1 MGTSKLGGPLI
12 TITARVMAV
21 VLIAIVATFLGL
33 SRFGKERVRLDRR
46 FPAVRADPLER
57 PMLRAEARTGQAAAH
72 KRRIARPSSLT
83 TGVPGTGQC
92 VQGASVPA
100 ERFLPTG
107 PSGRSHIIKKLIKKY
122 NYRAVLSIIDRM
134 PSKELL
140 GRAGVASEWIE
151 SKDVLLDIGC
161 NDGLFLSQAAPRCRL
176 AWGVDIDHELLGKAS
191 AMYPAIR
198 FQYASADR
206 LPFPD
211 ASFSVISMLDVLEHL
226 PDTKAAMMEVNRVLC
241 PGGRLIISVPHKGTF
256 GFVDAQRST
265 MFAAGRRVRLGK
277 MDEVLEHRHYVL
289 QEVSEILG
297 PGYKVERLR
306 YGGFLLFPLCGFA
319 LMFTDGLGMK
329 RASRI
334 LRVVE
339 DKDFNID
346 YGTRSWHLMVE
357 YRKAGEYQAP
367 SPFRGSP
374 IAASSSDA
382 LTTRDSRRAAAGKRN
397 APDGG

>member
-241 PGGRLIISVPHKGTF
+241 PGGHLIISCLKGTF

-265 MFAAGRRVRLGK
+265 MFTAGRSAWAKWTNCRHHHRAVR
-277 MDEVLEHRHYVL
+277 
-289 QEVSEILG
+289 ILG
-297 PGYKVERLR
+297 PGSIGRLR
-306 YGGFLLFPLCGFA
+306 YGGFLLFPLRVRP
-319 LMFTDGLGMK
+319 MFTDAGMK